1 MEENNLSSIRQM
13 VTNYKSTDL
22 RTRLARHHS
31 NVDAMF
37 SAWSNMWLYPC
48 FESFDL
54 TRELRLICVPMLIV
68 KSEDDPYS
76 TMAQFRVAETEC
88 RCLVETVVIPGV
100 GHSPHR
106 SNPKRTLEAIV
117 NFANNIIWRHS
128 EAEMPRT

>member
-1 MEENNLSSIRQM
+1 M

-76 TMAQFRVAETEC
+76 TMAQVRVAETEC

-106 SNPKRTLEAIV
+106 SNPKRTLEAMV
-117 NFANNIIWRHS
+117 NF
-128 EAEMPRT
+128 T